1 MVYNVKA
8 MKIHRETIID
18 MAFQLLDRDGLE
30 GVTLRKIASEL
41 HVHVGALYWHVKH
54 KQDLLDE
61 MANVMLLQ
69 RFAEFDGFAPDRHWS
84 DELIE
89 ICTRLRQAMLSHR
102 DGARVV
108 AGAQLGRAVTL
119 ARLFDVTMQSLMVV
133 GFPLRL
139 AYLTCMTTIS
149 YVYGFV
155 IEEQSAP
162 EESTIRSVQTSD
174 ESIVTAILRENAANN
189 YTADTDF
196 IDGLKLTLDGIKQ
209 KVVEAPSYGGR
220 SNE

>member
-1 MVYNVKA
+1 MSSA
-8 MKIHRETIID
+8 MKIRREAIIN

-69 RFAEFDGFAPDRHWS
+69 QFAEFDGFAPERRWS

-89 ICTRLRQAMLSHR
+89 ICTRLRRAMLSHR

-119 ARLFDVTMQSLMVV
+119 ARLFDVTIRSLMAA

-139 AYLTCMTTIS
+139 AYLTCMTTIA

-155 IEEQSAP
+155 IEEQAAP
-162 EESTIRSVQTSD
+162 DESTVSSVRSD
-174 ESIVTAILRENAANN
+174 ESIVAALMQENAANN

-196 IDGLKLTLDGIKQ
+196 IAGLELTLDGIKQ
-209 KVVEAPSYGGR
+209 KFAEAS
-220 SNE
+220 SH